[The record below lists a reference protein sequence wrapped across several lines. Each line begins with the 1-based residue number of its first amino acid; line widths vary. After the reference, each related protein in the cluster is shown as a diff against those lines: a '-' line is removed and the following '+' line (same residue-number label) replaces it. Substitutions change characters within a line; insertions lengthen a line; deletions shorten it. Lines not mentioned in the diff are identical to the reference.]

1 LSTLRLNFEE
11 QVPLQLALEAVRKA
25 HGGDGTLERET
36 GVLLHVRG
44 QEVMLEGDEPALVE
58 RLLRQ
63 LYAMAQAGHPLD
75 PSDVG
80 RALEVL
86 REEPAAELRTVF
98 EDVVLRRAGREGR
111 GVTPRSLGQK
121 RYVAAIRS
129 HALTFGVGPAGTGKT
144 FLAVACAVH
153 LLTEQKVRRI
163 VVSRPAIEAGESL
176 GFLPGTLE
184 QKISPYLRPMYD
196 ALYDLLDPARVM
208 KMVEQGTIELAPL
221 AYMRGRTL
229 NDSFVILDEAQNATR
244 EQMKMLLTRIG
255 QGSKC
260 VVTGDPS
267 QIDLPGGKRS
277 GLADALRIVRG
288 LDGVAICRLGSRDVM
303 RHPLVQ
309 AIVDAY
315 DRDDKDKAHGP
326 GAG

>member
-1 LSTLRLNFEE
+1 
-11 QVPLQLALEAVRKA
+11 
-25 HGGDGTLERET
+25 
-36 GVLLHVRG
+36 
-44 QEVMLEGDEPALVE
+44 
-58 RLLRQ
+58 
-63 LYAMAQAGHPLD
+63 MAQAGHPLD

-86 REEPAAELRTVF
+86 REEPGAELRTVF
-98 EDVVLRRAGREGR
+98 EDVVLRRPGREGR

-196 ALYDLLDPARVM
+196 ALYDLLEPARVM

-267 QIDLPGGKRS
+267 QIDLPGGRRS

-303 RHPLVQ
+303 RHALVQ

-315 DRDDKDKAHGP
+315 DRDDKDKARGV